1 MVYTMCGD
9 IHIKETKMKNRKFIT
24 TVAALTIASAMMIAG
39 GCSKEETSAEE
50 TTTATTA
57 AEETAAEAISE
68 VLDQETESEPE
79 VVIET
84 EYESPTGMKDG
95 DQFEATIML
104 EGMEETVTYSH
115 VINSG
120 VGFEM
125 DYESDSLN
133 RISEANKETFVSVYE
148 DQSNPQIYLEVK
160 HDSGDAASVA
170 AATSELLSGSYELTQ
185 DTLALDNAGSCTW
198 LKGSSTSGEGSIVK
212 IYIIPAGNGSVVAT
226 AHYTAESEEGWG
238 SRFAEMVKTI
248 IIIDGS
254 SVNNSGV

>member
-1 MVYTMCGD
+1 
-9 IHIKETKMKNRKFIT
+9 MKNRKFIT
-24 TVAALTIASAMMIAG
+24 TIAALTIASAMMIAG

-95 DQFEATIML
+95 DQFDVTIML
-104 EGMEETVTYSH
+104 EGIEETITYSH

-125 DYESDSLN
+125 DYECDSLN
-133 RISEANKETFVSVYE
+133 RISEANKETFISIYE
-148 DQSNPQIYLEVK
+148 DQSAPEIYLEIK
-160 HDSGDAASVA
+160 YDNGDVESTAN
-170 AATSELLSGSYELTQ
+170 TMTTLLSDNYDLTQ
-185 DTLALDNAGSCTW
+185 DTFKLDNAGACTRI
-198 LKGSSTSGEGSIVK
+198 SATSKTGDNSK
-212 IYIIPAGNGSVVAT
+212 QTIYIIPAGSGSVVAISHFT
-226 AHYTAESEEGWG
+226 ADSEEGWG
-238 SRFAEMVKTI
+238 RRFSEMINTI
-248 IIIDGS
+248 IIIGETPSGS
-254 SVNNSGV
+254 NVI

>member
-1 MVYTMCGD
+1 
-9 IHIKETKMKNRKFIT
+9 MKNRKFIT
-24 TVAALTIASAMMIAG
+24 TIAALTIASAMMIAG

-95 DQFEATIML
+95 DQFEESIIL
-104 EGMEETVTYSH
+104 EGMEETVTYAH

-125 DYESDSLN
+125 DYECDSLN

-160 HDSGDAASVA
+160 HDIGNAESVVT
-170 AATSELLSGSYELTQ
+170 ATYELLSDNYDVITNV
-185 DTLALDNAGSCTW
+185 TITLDNAGDCTM
-198 LKGSSTSGEGSIVK
+198 LTASNSGGNMETV
-212 IYIIPAGNGSVVAT
+212 YIIPAGNGSVVAT
-226 AHYTAESEEGWG
+226 AHYTSESAEGWG
-238 SRFAEMVKTI
+238 SRFMDMVKTI
-248 IIIDGS
+248 IIIGETPSGS
-254 SVNNSGV
+254 NGI